1 MISKPLLTKE
11 TMNTEFLIHLISEEM
26 VFIPMDLTTV
36 MIINLNTKLIR
47 ERTIPIENLMIFN

>member
-36 MIINLNTKLIR
+36 MIIYLNTKLIR